1 MQTNKAVQ
9 EPSYLLEIFDI
20 AKYAALIEDEK
31 TYRDACQMLSD
42 EMHAYVDSKILQ
54 DEVRTKGLEFLPNH
68 IDLMKQILNMM
79 TKPDDNLFTH
89 ECWLLNVWFNPLQY
103 VPLSEDAYC
112 FIWYFVV
119 NIIDADKED
128 WVISYWTFADQY
140 FTTYF
145 DLNSNGRNNTNFQKQ
160 KVRFKQMHLG
170 LGAYLLY
177 KKKYSLLNKILKF
190 TQRIPPS
197 YCLIDNT
204 FNSILEDMERV
215 YAMLEHPI
223 ILTKRYMM
231 SGLVNDVNSDSYIA
245 GKFNAYFAL
254 LMVRLNKMDY
264 NVSYCDPEQIPYIHP
279 NTSIS
284 ELKDQLKYIGI
295 LKHFLNDEELI
306 KCLPKV
312 ELTDKQ
318 RNDTLNLLD
327 RYKEDIEDSIRDKID
342 NPQTDSEKLKYIKQN
357 LIEELNS
364 QKLYLPQKQDS
375 LLKDNIQ
382 SEEFYCKQ
390 SYEVPLE
397 DIAKFLDRISAN
409 MEEALIAYM
418 LMQERQ
424 IYNRFFL
431 FNKPVMSYTIRFK
444 DLMRAFET
452 LKVDENFVILS
463 MGVYLGT
470 FSDIYGKHKMFEYVD
485 GRGSF
490 NNARILGLQSTM
502 RAFIIVPKDS
512 LPYVEHVTLD
522 PVHNESEKKLLENS
536 HCIDDVG
543 CLYSN
548 VDSLD
553 AQKNRLL
560 SVLRKMKL
568 ISKKH
573 FTKYILLKIE
583 YSNDSSLYDV
593 EKIQGI
599 ENYISLSHKSQ

>member
-9 EPSYLLEIFDI
+9 ESSYLLEIFDI
-20 AKYAALIEDEK
+20 AKYAALIEDET
-31 TYRDACQMLSD
+31 TYREACQMLSE

-54 DEVRTKGLEFLPNH
+54 DEVRTKGLEFLPIH

-79 TKPDDNLFTH
+79 TKPDDNLFIH
-89 ECWLLNVWFNPLQY
+89 ECWLLNVWFNPLKY
-103 VPLSEDAYC
+103 VPLSEDAYS

-128 WVISYWTFADQY
+128 WFISYWTFADQY

-145 DLNSNGRNNTNFQKQ
+145 DLNNNGRNNTNFQKQ

-215 YAMLEHPI
+215 YEMLEYPM

-231 SGLVNDVNSDSYIA
+231 SSLVNDVNSDSYIT

-264 NVSYCDPEQIPYIHP
+264 NVSYCAPKQLPYIHP
-279 NTSIS
+279 NASIS
-284 ELKDQLKYIGI
+284 ELKDHLKYIDV

-306 KCLPKV
+306 ICLPKV
-312 ELTDKQ
+312 ELTDGQ
-318 RNDTLNLLD
+318 RIDTLNLLD
-327 RYKEDIEDSIRDKID
+327 RYKEVLEDSIRDKIA
-342 NPQTDSEKLKYIKQN
+342 NPQIDSDKLKYIKQN
-357 LIEELNS
+357 LIEELNK

-409 MEEALIAYM
+409 MEGALIAYM

-470 FSDIYGKHKMFEYVD
+470 FSDLYGKHAKFKYAE
-485 GRGSF
+485 GEGSF
-490 NNARILGLQSTM
+490 NGAKIFGLQSTM
-502 RAFIIVPKDS
+502 RAFVIMSKES
-512 LPYVEHVTLD
+512 LPYVEHLKLD
-522 PVHNESEKKLLENS
+522 SEHDEYDKKLAKNLQ
-536 HCIDDVG
+536 CIDAES

-548 VDSLD
+548 VNSID
-553 AQKNRLL
+553 AAKNRILT
-560 SVLRKMKL
+560 VLRKVKL
-568 ISKKH
+568 VSKSEI
-573 FTKYILLKIE
+573 TKYIALKVE
-583 YSNDSSLYDV
+583 YNNDSSLFDL

-599 ENYISLSHKSQ
+599 ENFISSYKKTK

>member
-1 MQTNKAVQ
+1 MQINKAVQ

-31 TYRDACQMLSD
+31 TYRDACQMLSE
-42 EMHAYVDSKILQ
+42 EMHAYVDFKIQ
-54 DEVRTKGLEFLPNH
+54 QGEIVKKGLDFLPIH

-103 VPLSEDAYC
+103 VPLSEDAYS

-119 NIIDADKED
+119 NIIDANKED
-128 WVISYWTFADQY
+128 WFISYWTFADQY

-160 KVRFKQMHLG
+160 KVRFKLMHLG

-215 YAMLEHPI
+215 YEMLEHPM

-264 NVSYCDPEQIPYIHP
+264 NVSYCDPEQIPSI
-279 NTSIS
+279 NSNSNIS
-284 ELKDQLKYIGI
+284 ELKDQLKYVSV
-295 LKHFLNDEELI
+295 LKHFLDDEDL
-306 KCLPKV
+306 KLCLTKV
-312 ELTDKQ
+312 ELTDGQ
-318 RNDTLNLLD
+318 RNETINLLG
-327 RYKEDIEDSIRDKID
+327 RYKENLEESIQNKIN
-342 NPQTDSEKLKYIKQN
+342 NPETDSNKLEIIKQN
-357 LIEELNS
+357 LIDELNS
-364 QKLYLPQKQDS
+364 QKLYLPLKQDS
-375 LLKDNIQ
+375 SLTDNVK
-382 SEEFYCKQ
+382 SEAFYCKQ
-390 SYEVPLE
+390 SYEIPLE
-397 DIAKFLDRISAN
+397 DIAKFQNRISAN

-431 FNKPVMSYTIRFK
+431 FNKPIMSYTIRFK

-470 FSDIYGKHKMFEYVD
+470 FSDIYGKHKMFEYAD

-502 RAFIIVPKDS
+502 RAFIIVPKET

-522 PVHNESEKKLLENS
+522 PEHNDSEKKLLENS
-536 HCIDDVG
+536 QCIDEVG

-548 VDSLD
+548 VNLLD

-560 SVLRKMKL
+560 SVLRKVKL

-583 YSNDSSLYDV
+583 YSNDSSLFDV